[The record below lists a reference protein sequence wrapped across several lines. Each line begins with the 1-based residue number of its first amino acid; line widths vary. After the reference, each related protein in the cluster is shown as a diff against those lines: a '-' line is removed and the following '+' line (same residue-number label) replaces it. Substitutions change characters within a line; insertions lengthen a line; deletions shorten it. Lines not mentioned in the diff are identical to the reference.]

1 MMIVHNNK
9 GSDMMKKR
17 LISYKHNIKEI
28 IDKRFNFML
37 IFIIFIFSVLSI
49 SLITLQIGR
58 KEDYQEKLINATEK
72 IIEDNSVPRGRIY
85 DRNYNLLVDN
95 IGKKTIYYKKEKGIN
110 ETDEIKLSYEIAKI
124 IDLSF
129 EKLHITNL
137 KEFWLA
143 NNKELG
149 EEKITESEY
158 QKYQERKLSSS
169 DLQKLKIERITDE
182 ELSKYNDVD
191 REAAYIYYLMNKGYA
206 YDEKIIKDENVTDE
220 EYAYISENASKYPG
234 FNTKLDIVRKYIY
247 GDILKGI
254 LGTVSDSN
262 QGIPYELK
270 EYYLSKG
277 YALNDRVGLS
287 NLEYQYE
294 DLLKGK
300 NKVYKLNSDD
310 SLELLKNGLRGNDIV
325 LSIDINL
332 QKEVERI
339 MEEEMIR
346 AKKEANTR
354 YYNKS
359 YVVISDPNNGEI
371 LAYAAKQIVEKNG
384 NYIFYDYSP
393 YMATSSITVGSVIK
407 GASMTVGYDTGAIT
421 IGTKMRDECIK
432 LRSTP
437 LKCSWTS
444 GLGVLDDI
452 GALRV
457 SSNSY
462 QFKIAMKVANV
473 SYYYDVPFAA
483 PPSAFETYRSTF
495 KEYGLGVKTGIDL
508 PFEGTGYKG
517 GSNIS
522 GHLLDY
528 AIGQYDTY
536 TPLQLSQYINTIAS
550 SGTRIGLHFLKEVHS
565 STSNSS
571 LGTLVSSYKPVIYN
585 KVSVDDIYI
594 NRIRYG
600 FREVVRVGLG
610 KGYMGNISEPAG
622 KTGTSQSF
630 IDTNNDGKVDTETIT
645 NTFAGYYP
653 ANNPKMSIV
662 VISPDVTYKDAKTN
676 YRTLVNRRIS
686 SKISEKFFDIY
697 K

>member
-1 MMIVHNNK
+1 MKNK
-9 GSDMMKKR
+9 
-17 LISYKHNIKEI
+17 LISYKHNIKEKI
-28 IDKRFNFML
+28 NIRFNFML
-37 IFIIFIFSVLSI
+37 IFIIFIFSALSI

-58 KEDYQEKLINATEK
+58 SGYYQERLVNATEK

-85 DRNYNLLVDN
+85 DRNHNLLVDN
-95 IGKKTIYYKKEKGIN
+95 IGKKTIYYKKEKGISDA
-110 ETDEIKLSYEIAKI
+110 DEIKLSYEIAKV
-124 IDLSF
+124 IDIPF

-143 NNKELG
+143 NNKKLG
-149 EEKITESEY
+149 EKKITESEY
-158 QKYQERKLSSS
+158 QKYQERKLSST
-169 DLQKLKIERITDE
+169 DLKKLKIKRITDE
-182 ELSKYNDVD
+182 ELSVYNDLD
-191 REAAYIYYLMNKGYA
+191 KKAAYIYYLMNKGYA

-234 FNTKLDIVRKYIY
+234 FNTKLDIIRKYIY
-247 GDILKGI
+247 GDILKSI

-277 YALNDRVGLS
+277 YALDDRVGLS

-294 DLLKGK
+294 DLLKGTK
-300 NKVYKLNSDD
+300 KIYKLSSNNN
-310 SLELLKNGLRGNDIV
+310 LELLKNGSRGNDIV

-346 AKKEANTR
+346 AKNEANTK

-359 YVVISDPNNGEI
+359 YVIISDPNNGEI
-371 LAYAAKQIVEKNG
+371 LAYAAKEIVEKDG
-384 NYIFYDYSP
+384 NYVFYDYSP
-393 YMATSSITVGSVIK
+393 YIATSSITVGSVIK
-407 GASMTVGYDTGAIT
+407 GASMTVGYDTKAIT
-421 IGTKMRDECIK
+421 IGTKMLDECIK

-437 LKCSWTS
+437 LKCSWTT

-462 QFKIAMKVANV
+462 QFKIAMKVANA
-473 SYYYDVPFAA
+473 SYYYDMPFEAS
-483 PPSAFETYRSTF
+483 PSAFETYRSTF

-508 PFEGTGYKG
+508 PLEGTGYKG
-517 GSNIS
+517 GSNVA

-536 TPLQLSQYINTIAS
+536 TPLQLSQYINTIANG
-550 SGTRIGLHFLKEVHS
+550 GTRIGLHFLKDVHT
-565 STSNSS
+565 STTNSS
-571 LGTLVSSYKPVIYN
+571 LGALISSYKPTIYN

-594 NRIRYG
+594 DRIRYG

-610 KGYMGNISEPAG
+610 KGYMGNVPEPAG

-630 IDTNNDGKVDTETIT
+630 IDTNNDGKIDTETIT

-662 VISPDVTYKDAKTN
+662 VISPDVMYKDAKTN
-676 YRTLVNRRIS
+676 YRTLVNKRIS